1 MIWEDLSYTF
11 NQVGIPIN
19 MDQPGNSLEAER
31 RGYGIH
37 VPITEITEEK
47 LSNAINKILTDES
60 YKRRA
65 QEHGSLV
72 MDQMTSPL
80 DRAVWWM
87 EYAMRYPGEENQK
100 YFSFLKKMCY

>member
-1 MIWEDLSYTF
+1 MSWEDLLYTF

-72 MDQMTSPL
+72 MDEMTSPL

-87 EYAMRYPGEENQK
+87 EYAMRYPGEGI
-100 YFSFLKKMCY
+100 SVLKFIFEKHL